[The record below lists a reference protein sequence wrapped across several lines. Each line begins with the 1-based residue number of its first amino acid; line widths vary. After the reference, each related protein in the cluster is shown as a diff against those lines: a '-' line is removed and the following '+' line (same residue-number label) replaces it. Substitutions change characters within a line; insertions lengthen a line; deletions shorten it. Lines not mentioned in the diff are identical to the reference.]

1 MFGNNRMFV
10 DWYTHR
16 RPCCFSR
23 FAMSSAALI
32 VAHESFA
39 DLPADVALYW
49 ADGTRT
55 LAEILDLTELETHV
69 RDPEGLVQ
77 YFELL
82 ARLELIELG

>member
-1 MFGNNRMFV
+1 MP
-10 DWYTHR
+10 R
-16 RPCCFSR
+16 RH
-23 FAMSSAALI
+23 AA
-32 VAHESFA
+32 FT

-55 LAEILDLTELETHV
+55 LADILDLTELETQV